1 MAIKMEQVK
10 KWNGDIKKYNNL
22 FGLDMN
28 ALIMHNEKRPCAIV
42 YTNKEQTEHILAQL
56 WYTDERDGYKY
67 TGMKKAQLH
76 LSYWYSE
83 PESTFSRSHGMGY
96 TMDIGE
102 VQKRANFSYLCK
114 LTADI
119 TAQQIVDLAIEHG
132 VYKNTNGRI
141 L

>member
-10 KWNGDIKKYNNL
+10 KWNGDVKKYNTL

-42 YTNKEQTEHILAQL
+42 YTNEEHTEHILAQL

-67 TGMKKAQLH
+67 TGMKKPQLH
-76 LSYWYSE
+76 LSYWYSD
-83 PESTFSRSHGMGY
+83 PVSTFSRSHGMGY

-114 LTADI
+114 ITSDI
-119 TAQQIVDLAIEHG
+119 TARQIVDLAIKHN
-132 VYKNTNGRI
+132 VYKNTDGRI
-141 L
+141 V

>member
-10 KWNGDIKKYNNL
+10 KWNGDVKKYNTL

-42 YTNKEQTEHILAQL
+42 YTNEEHTEHITAQL

-83 PESTFSRSHGMGY
+83 PESTFSSSHGMGY

-114 LTADI
+114 LTSDI

-132 VYKNTNGRI
+132 VYKNTDGRI